1 MELFWEENIN
11 ICNNTQKFV
20 QRKGYC
26 FSYYNNYYFVTIFM
40 VYISD
45 GLLFSKAKENC
56 SQNEWHGIALNEML
70 RNIQIIE
77 LLFFF

>member
-40 VYISD
+40 VYQM
-45 GLLFSKAKENC
+45 GFYLAKQRKTVLKMNDME
-56 SQNEWHGIALNEML
+56 
-70 RNIQIIE
+70 
-77 LLFFF
+77 